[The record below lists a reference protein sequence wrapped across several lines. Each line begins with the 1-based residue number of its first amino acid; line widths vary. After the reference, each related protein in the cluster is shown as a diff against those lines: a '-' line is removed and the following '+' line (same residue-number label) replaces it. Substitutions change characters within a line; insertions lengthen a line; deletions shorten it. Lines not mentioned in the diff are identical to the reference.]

1 MMKMVWDTIR
11 KLEKIGYFVT
21 EKYELFVEESKFTFR
36 NIENGK
42 RYFIEYNL
50 KENFDDREYTQ
61 DEINDMKLCICYA
74 KKLGFDI

>member
-1 MMKMVWDTIR
+1 MTKMIWDTIR

-42 RYFIEYNL
+42 RYSIEYNL

-61 DEINDMKLCICYA
+61 DEIKDMKLCVAYA

>member
-1 MMKMVWDTIR
+1 MVWDTIR

-42 RYFIEYNL
+42 RYSIEYNL